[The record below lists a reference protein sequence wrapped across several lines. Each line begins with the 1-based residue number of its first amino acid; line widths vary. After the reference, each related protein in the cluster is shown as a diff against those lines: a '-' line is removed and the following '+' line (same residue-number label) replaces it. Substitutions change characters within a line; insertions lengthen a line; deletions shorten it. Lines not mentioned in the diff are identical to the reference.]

1 MANILKKEVLSYFK
15 IEQKKVVTI
24 AEVDN
29 NAAKRLIYYLSFLNG
44 SREDKR
50 VRINKA
56 QYEQEKA
63 MAIKVEA
70 I

>member
-44 SREDKR
+44 SREDKKQ
-50 VRINKA
+50 RINKA
-56 QYEQEKA
+56 EYERQVKLA
-63 MAIKVEA
+63 TRVEA